1 MDVSSMVSGS
11 DPLTHIFTGIAI
23 VILLYIAMGT
33 AEYMYKSFM
42 AMWRD
47 RVELFPNT
55 YVSGNK
61 MFTALQNPYNPDA
74 KTVNFSENQRSGIEF
89 SYSMFIKIESQTFH
103 KNEKKLYHILHKGYS
118 QMYPLMGPGIF
129 CWGDRNCLRIYM
141 NCYDTWDNWTDI
153 DNIPVD
159 RWFHLVVECRGNTLY
174 IYLNGNLKQK
184 IKLAG
189 DTPPYQNYGDVY
201 AFSTRKMTLYKN
213 QTDSLARDPDF
224 VDTGVDSVTPQT
236 SLSFD
241 GPIKGMISRVY
252 YFSYG
257 LSYSEI
263 QALMKEGP
271 SGKISIGALDTTMSS
286 YLADTWWSTDGTR
299 M

>member
-1 MDVSSMVSGS
+1 
-11 DPLTHIFTGIAI
+11 
-23 VILLYIAMGT
+23 
-33 AEYMYKSFM
+33 
-42 AMWRD
+42 
-47 RVELFPNT
+47 
-55 YVSGNK
+55 
-61 MFTALQNPYNPDA
+61 
-74 KTVNFSENQRSGIEF
+74 
-89 SYSMFIKIESQTFH
+89 
-103 KNEKKLYHILHKGYS
+103 
-118 QMYPLMGPGIF
+118 
-129 CWGDRNCLRIYM
+129 
-141 NCYDTWDNWTDI
+141 
-153 DNIPVD
+153 
-159 RWFHLVVECRGNTLY
+159 
-174 IYLNGNLKQK
+174 
-184 IKLAG
+184 
-189 DTPPYQNYGDVY
+189 
-201 AFSTRKMTLYKN
+201 MTLYKN

-271 SGKISIGALDTTMSS
+271 SGKISIGALDTSMSS